1 MALGDKERA
10 KELLEKSSSET
21 VKYYEQ
27 NTRQIH
33 LKVDGKDGESVAFLE
48 VPKYVDKEVEKAI
61 DVEVD
66 ELISSRK
73 DLPDVVLKT
82 LYDEVVADLA
92 TANLRIEELE
102 GNVADLTA
110 QLASMTAQRDNE
122 KELRIAAELALAELE
137 NLYVALSDQFQDT
150 TVELQRAIERS
161 TQEAVE
167 RVSLEARFEAI
178 KARLAASLLA
188 IEIAEEQIEEEQK
201 TNLVEAVL
209 NENGSLGQASYKAFS
224 NGEVVIYV
232 KNAEDRNLLGPSD
245 NWKTNS
251 GMIRWNNRESSTRN
265 HLNGRI
271 DNGNKAELRIKS
283 ISEESVTIRYD
294 GFNTVDKGSDASS
307 GKNYPKNGEN
317 RTAGPFH
324 IYKGS
329 YKKDVGATWTAP
341 AVTVVEG
348 QQTVPVDGEIITFG
362 DAGDINGK
370 TDGKKNAG
378 YVGRYKF
385 TWVEKGETIEIPYA
399 AYQAQ
404 ADRE

>member
-150 TVELQRAIERS
+150 TLELQRAIERS

-188 IEIAEEQIEEEQK
+188 IEVAEQQTELAQQANYLNSTLLEESGQFAWKIPVNSVTKPDFSGFYIDYGGNRSKSSTPLNGEEVVFYNFTDSEMTVTVTRSHPDGANSGQSQSMK
-201 TNLVEAVL
+201 FPTTFKISAGTGEINPDNGRTAVPGVTTIHAAFRRPGGWSETAGSGWRKRPTTGFTFTA
-209 NENGSLGQASYKAFS
+209 NNGDKLTSFKYSYK
-224 NGEVVIYV
+224 
-232 KNAEDRNLLGPSD
+232 R
-245 NWKTNS
+245 
-251 GMIRWNNRESSTRN
+251 
-265 HLNGRI
+265 
-271 DNGNKAELRIKS
+271 
-283 ISEESVTIRYD
+283 
-294 GFNTVDKGSDASS
+294 
-307 GKNYPKNGEN
+307 
-317 RTAGPFH
+317 
-324 IYKGS
+324 S
-329 YKKDVGATWTAP
+329 YKTS
-341 AVTVVEG
+341 
-348 QQTVPVDGEIITFG
+348 G
-362 DAGDINGK
+362 DADNRYLS
-370 TDGKKNAG
+370 G
-378 YVGRYKF
+378 Y
-385 TWVEKGETIEIPYA
+385 EIKRDVDVS
-399 AYQAQ
+399 Q
-404 ADRE
+404 

>member
-48 VPKYVDKEVEKAI
+48 VPKYVDKEIEKAI

-66 ELISSRK
+66 ELISNRK
-73 DLPDVVLKT
+73 DLPDVVLKS

-92 TANLRIEELE
+92 AANLRIEELE

-150 TVELQRAIERS
+150 TLELQRAIERS

-188 IEIAEEQIEEEQK
+188 IDVAEQQTELAQQTNYLNSTLIEE
-201 TNLVEAVL
+201 
-209 NENGSLGQASYKAFS
+209 SGQFVWKIPVNNVTKPDFS
-224 NGEVVIYV
+224 GFYIDYGGN
-232 KNAEDRNLLGPSD
+232 KS
-245 NWKTNS
+245 K
-251 GMIRWNNRESSTRN
+251 SST
-265 HLNGRI
+265 
-271 DNGNKAELRIKS
+271 
-283 ISEESVTIRYD
+283 
-294 GFNTVDKGSDASS
+294 
-307 GKNYPKNGEN
+307 PKNGEEVVFYN
-317 RTAGPFH
+317 FTDSEMTVTVTRSHPSGPNSGQSQSMKFPTTFKISAGTGEINPDNGRTAVPGVTTIKAGFRRPGTWTETAGSGWRKRPETGFTFTANNGDKLTTFKYR
-324 IYKGS
+324 YKRS
-329 YKKDVGATWTAP
+329 YKLSAEADDRYNSGYEINRDV
-341 AVTVVEG
+341 
-348 QQTVPVDGEIITFG
+348 
-362 DAGDINGK
+362 DAS
-370 TDGKKNAG
+370 
-378 YVGRYKF
+378 
-385 TWVEKGETIEIPYA
+385 
-399 AYQAQ
+399 Q
-404 ADRE
+404 